1 MRSRVRFAVAV
12 PFLILG
18 AAHAAAQSSPPV
30 SVTRPAW
37 LDAYREP
44 AARLIGEAVS
54 GTFAWD
60 RLAVLTDSIGHRL
73 SGTPA
78 LDRAIEWAVAEMKRD
93 GLENVHTERVMVP
106 KWVRGSESAEVLEP
120 ARHQMVML
128 GLGGSVSTPADG
140 VQADVLVVQSF
151 EELEAK
157 AASARG
163 RIVLYNVA
171 FTSYSETVRYRS
183 TGPSRAARVGAVAA
197 LVRAV
202 GLPGLRTP
210 HTGALQYAT
219 DVPQIPAAAITTEDA
234 DQLQRMADRNSRI
247 VVRLKMEA
255 HFAPDAESANVVG
268 EIRGREL
275 PDEVVVV
282 GGHLDSWDVGAG
294 ATDDGGGCVV
304 TWEALRIMKKL
315 NLRPRRTVRVVLF
328 TNEENGGRGGVAY
341 RDQHRAELARH
352 VMMLESD
359 GGVFRPLGV
368 GFTGSDAARDTVKAI
383 ATLLS
388 GIAADQVSPGGGGA
402 DIGPSV
408 QEGRIPAL
416 SLDVDGSKYF
426 LIHHTPADTIDKI
439 DPVEMAKC
447 AATVAVMAYVVADLP
462 QRLAR

>member
-1 MRSRVRFAVAV
+1 
-12 PFLILG
+12 
-18 AAHAAAQSSPPV
+18 
-30 SVTRPAW
+30 
-37 LDAYREP
+37 
-44 AARLIGEAVS
+44 
-54 GTFAWD
+54 
-60 RLAVLTDSIGHRL
+60 
-73 SGTPA
+73 
-78 LDRAIEWAVAEMKRD
+78 
-93 GLENVHTERVMVP
+93 
-106 KWVRGSESAEVLEP
+106 
-120 ARHQMVML
+120 
-128 GLGGSVSTPADG
+128 
-140 VQADVLVVQSF
+140 
-151 EELEAK
+151 
-157 AASARG
+157 
-163 RIVLYNVA
+163 
-171 FTSYSETVRYRS
+171 
-183 TGPSRAARVGAVAA
+183 
-197 LVRAV
+197 
-202 GLPGLRTP
+202 
-210 HTGALQYAT
+210 
-219 DVPQIPAAAITTEDA
+219 
-234 DQLQRMADRNSRI
+234 
-247 VVRLKMEA
+247 MEA
-255 HFAPDAESANVVG
+255 HFEADAESANVIG

-294 ATDDGGGCVV
+294 ATDDGGGCIV

-328 TNEENGGRGGVAY
+328 TNEENGGRGGTAY
-341 RDQHRAELARH
+341 RDQHRAELAKH

-368 GFTGSDAARDTVKAI
+368 GFTGSDAARETIKAI

-408 QEGRIPAL
+408 QEGHIPAM